1 MVTLQGLIFLITKGS
16 THMFSWFK
24 RDTPEV
30 ANAKA
35 LLKAIDRGG
44 IPSNPVKV
52 NDIARKIGL
61 SVAPL
66 APMQETILRIRSELK
81 SR

>member
-1 MVTLQGLIFLITKGS
+1 
-16 THMFSWFK
+16 MFSWFK
-24 RDTPEV
+24 RDTLEV

-61 SVAPL
+61 TVAPSV
-66 APMQETILRIRSELK
+66 PMQETIQRIRSELK

>member
-1 MVTLQGLIFLITKGS
+1 MRL
-16 THMFSWFK
+16 FSWFK
-24 RDTPEV
+24 RDAPEI

-35 LLKAIDRGG
+35 LLKAVDRGG

-61 SVAPL
+61 VVSPSAR
-66 APMQETILRIRSELK
+66 MEETIDRIRSAVG
-81 SR
+81 RTNP